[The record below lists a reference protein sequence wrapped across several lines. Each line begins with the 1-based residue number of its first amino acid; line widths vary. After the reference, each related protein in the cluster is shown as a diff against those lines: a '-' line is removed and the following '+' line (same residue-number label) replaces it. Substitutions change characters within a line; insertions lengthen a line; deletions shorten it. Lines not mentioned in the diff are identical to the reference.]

1 MKEGTLDRPTFET
14 IEAYVLERMPQNE
27 RAAFELRL
35 ATDADLRA
43 EVDLERENIQAVEL
57 GGVMRLLNDVAREE
71 RIREQKNHGGLRYLK
86 YAAVLAAVASGIIW
100 WVTRPSLNE
109 ALYAEQFV
117 PDPGLPV
124 AMGTTNNID
133 FADAMVAYKL
143 GHYAEA
149 RAKWTALHE
158 RMKANDTLDYY
169 LASAWLADGNP
180 KQAIPLLKPLV
191 DRPASAFHHRAQWYL
206 FLAFVHD
213 GRTSEARTLGLEHDA
228 TYGERVRAILAQLP
242 G

>member
-124 AMGTTNNID
+124 AMGTT
-133 FADAMVAYKL
+133 
-143 GHYAEA
+143 
-149 RAKWTALHE
+149 
-158 RMKANDTLDYY
+158 RMA
-169 LASAWLADGNP
+169 
-180 KQAIPLLKPLV
+180 
-191 DRPASAFHHRAQWYL
+191 
-206 FLAFVHD
+206 
-213 GRTSEARTLGLEHDA
+213 
-228 TYGERVRAILAQLP
+228 
-242 G
+242 